1 MKRIMLAVAG
11 MLSVASAV
19 EAQATYLTLPNDQ
32 LIARAVLAAPAGAG
46 RDGAAVVKWN
56 ADNTYTQIKEGSG
69 TLVCYDHSGGP
80 GEQPFA
86 VQCTNPG
93 NLPRV
98 QQNYQIEAQAAGDR
112 DRLRTLLQ
120 AAETN
125 GTRVQPVFGSVWISF
140 SGNDQASAGRHTT
153 IAMPGATQA
162 TTGFPDNRNAG
173 GAYIMDAGTSTA
185 HLMIPGN

>member
-11 MLSVASAV
+11 LLSVASAV

-32 LIARAVLAAPAGAG
+32 LIARAVLAAPANA
-46 RDGAAVVKWN
+46 RENASVVKWA
-56 ADNTYTQIKEGSG
+56 ADNTYTTIKEGTG

-80 GEQPFA
+80 GERPFA

-112 DRLRTLLQ
+112 DRLRTLVQ
-120 AAETN
+120 TAEAN
-125 GTRVQPVFGSVWISF
+125 GTRVLPIFGSIWMSL
-140 SGNDQASAGRHTT
+140 SGNDQASAGRHMT

>member
-11 MLSVASAV
+11 ALSIASAV

-32 LIARAVLAAPAGAG
+32 LIARAVLAAPA
-46 RDGAAVVKWN
+46 AARENVMVVKWN
-56 ADNTYTQIKEGSG
+56 ADNTYTTIKEGTG

-80 GEQPFA
+80 GERPFSA
-86 VQCTNPG
+86 QCTNPG

-112 DRLRTLLQ
+112 ERLRSLLQ
-120 AAETN
+120 AAEAN

-140 SGNDQASAGRHTT
+140 SGNDEASAGRHMT

-162 TTGFPDNRNAG
+162 STGFPEDRTAG

-185 HLMIPGN
+185 HLMVPGN

>member
-1 MKRIMLAVAG
+1 MKRIMLAVVGA
-11 MLSVASAV
+11 LSVASAV
-19 EAQATYLTLPNDQ
+19 EAQATYLTLPDDQ
-32 LIARAVLAAPAGAG
+32 QITRAVLAAPA
-46 RDGAAVVKWN
+46 AAREGVTVIKWT
-56 ADNTYTQIKEGSG
+56 ADNTYTTIKEGTG

-80 GEQPFA
+80 GERAFS

-112 DRLRTLLQ
+112 ERLRSLLQ
-120 AAETN
+120 AAEAN
-125 GTRVQPVFGSVWISF
+125 GTRVQPVFGSVWISL
-140 SGNDQASAGRHTT
+140 SGNDQASAGRHMT

-162 TTGFPDNRNAG
+162 STGFPEDRNAG
-173 GAYIMDAGTSTA
+173 GGWIMDAGTSTA

>member
-1 MKRIMLAVAG
+1 MKRIMFAVIGA
-11 MLSVASAV
+11 LSVASAV

-32 LIARAVLAAPAGAG
+32 LIARALSAAPA
-46 RDGAAVVKWN
+46 AARETASVVKWN
-56 ADNTYTQIKEGSG
+56 ADNTYTTIKEGTG
-69 TLVCYDHSGGP
+69 NLVCYDHSGGS
-80 GEQPFA
+80 GERPFA

-120 AAETN
+120 TAESN
-125 GTRVQPVFGSVWISF
+125 GTRVQPVFGSVWISLT
-140 SGNDQASAGRHTT
+140 GNDQASAGRHMT

-162 TTGFPDNRNAG
+162 STGFPEDRSGG

-185 HLMIPGN
+185 HLMVPGN